1 MSLLDSLRAIGI
13 TGKICIPTVV
23 DSLTNKVSLEEC
35 DRRLDW
41 WSSELLRQAGV
52 ELHVR
57 GVDNAVP
64 GEAYV
69 VMSNHRSYY
78 DIPTVFCALPGG
90 RLRMIA
96 KKELFMVPL
105 FGRAMLA
112 SGFVKIDRDKRE
124 RAIESLRESE
134 RMLAAGTRVWI
145 APEGTR
151 SKTGQLGPFKSG
163 GFHLAVDAKVRI
175 LPIALAGTENV
186 MPADRLVVTKGAKVK
201 VQILPPIDA
210 PSYGRKGKKE
220 LMAVVRAALSTALG
234 LEP

>member
-1 MSLLDSLRAIGI
+1 MGLLDSLHAIKI
-13 TGKICIPTVV
+13 TATICIPTVV
-23 DSLTNKVSLEEC
+23 DSVKDRTSLEEC
-35 DRRLDW
+35 DRRLEW

-52 ELHVR
+52 ELHVH
-57 GVDNAVP
+57 GAHNAVP

-96 KKELFMVPL
+96 KKELFRVPL

-151 SKTGQLGPFKSG
+151 SKTGEVGPFKSG
-163 GFHLAVDAKVRI
+163 GFHLAVEAGVRI
-175 LPIALAGTENV
+175 LPIALEGTERV
-186 MPADRLVVTKGAKVK
+186 MSADSLSVHKGAKVK

-210 PSYGRKGKKE
+210 PAYGKDRKKE
-220 LMAVVRAALSTALG
+220 LMQAVRAAITGALG
-234 LEP
+234 QPT

>member
-57 GVDNAVP
+57 GVENAVP

-175 LPIALAGTENV
+175 LPIALEGTENV
-186 MPADRLVVTKGAKVK
+186 MPADRLVVTKGAKVQ

-220 LMAVVRAALSTALG
+220 LMAEVRGALSGALG